1 MEEFRIGKLNTSPTQ
16 YMRMLRTIFPLAL
29 AASTAESYA
38 VPRGSFGR
46 AVRASRVGGKVS
58 SREAS
63 RMLAEP
69 SISPFAQNVMDFNKN
84 DPGAFTACILGD
96 LHLDPRYT
104 DDVVEGRGH
113 FKSIIEDA
121 QSQDL
126 PVAVCS
132 LGDLGESKACDVG
145 IGGSTSELFAGTT
158 RCHEFAADFLRGF
171 GVPYEVVGGNH
182 DLEGIDEF
190 MTDEENLAA
199 YLKAHDKA
207 LPQFCRQIADKTL
220 LVGLGSTSFR
230 DAKYT
235 SHEVTV
241 DDEQI
246 AWFED
251 LVRSHTAED
260 GWKVFVFSHAPP
272 MGAGLRVLQKNHVVN
287 GCCWLNHS
295 GGDVTKKYINLV
307 RENKS
312 IKAWFSGHFHLGQD
326 YEDSITFPAGNNRG
340 SCVFVQTAVMR
351 EGSTRD
357 GRRQS
362 RLVRGTTDGF
372 EILTVN
378 HAKDGAVR
386 LDATISYPNAGH
398 GCEVVV
404 AHPSEDYDH
413 DKFFSAYTPSDDDG
427 CEIVDVDG
435 KILDDA
441 GADGVVCWFRLK
453 SGVVLGLHEGMIVEY
468 DQSTLAPLGLVVAK
482 DELAGRKVA
491 VVDSGLDAECE
502 VSEEVG
508 MEGADCVDQEAEQ
521 AVILY
526 DEAGSVTVVQPN
538 EDGSYWRKIVRNKMI
553 RMKEQRREKAA
564 KRFIAE
570 ELGLESPTSLVS
582 SWGPYVTTSGTAKNT
597 GVQGL
602 TTKSSK

>member
-1 MEEFRIGKLNTSPTQ
+1 
-16 YMRMLRTIFPLAL
+16 MRMLRTIFPLAL

-287 GCCWLNHS
+287 GCCWLNH
-295 GGDVTKKYINLV
+295 
-307 RENKS
+307 
-312 IKAWFSGHFHLGQD
+312 SGHFHLGQD